1 MNRMWVRFS
10 LAFAVVI
17 IVVAMAIGFAARL
30 TIESTTDPEG
40 EIPAEVRDY
49 FKQLRSDRSI
59 FNVTTLAIIVGGVA
73 IAAGVWMSRTL
84 TAPLSELG
92 EAAQAIGSQDLSR
105 RVRVHGSD
113 EVQAVAVRFN
123 AMAELLEDEETL
135 RQNLLTD
142 VAHELRNPL
151 HVLQG
156 NLQAMLD
163 GVYPIDVDEITR
175 LAEQTRHLTTL
186 VNDLHELAQAE
197 AHQLSLRKQGTD
209 MAAIVKETVAAFKP
223 IAASK
228 EIGLTVELLG
238 TIPVLNVDG
247 DRIRQALSNLLS
259 NAVRHTPAQ
268 GSITVCTLTKK
279 DELQIRVSDTGPGI
293 APEHMEHVFDRFY
306 RTDSARSREMGG
318 TGLGLS
324 ITRAIAE
331 AHGGQVTVVSDGLGE
346 GSTFTIHLP
355 LEA

>member
-1 MNRMWVRFS
+1 MRCF
-10 LAFAVVI
+10 
-17 IVVAMAIGFAARL
+17 
-30 TIESTTDPEG
+30 P
-40 EIPAEVRDY
+40 
-49 FKQLRSDRSI
+49 
-59 FNVTTLAIIVGGVA
+59 
-73 IAAGVWMSRTL
+73 
-84 TAPLSELG
+84 
-92 EAAQAIGSQDLSR
+92 AIGSQDLSR

-113 EVQAVAVRFN
+113 EVQAVAIRFN
-123 AMAELLEDEETL
+123 EMAELLEDEETL

-163 GVYPIDVDEITR
+163 GVYPIDRDEITR
-175 LAEQTRHLTTL
+175 LSEQTRHLTTL

-197 AHQLSLRKQGTD
+197 AHQLTLRKQGTD
-209 MAAIVKETVAAFKP
+209 MAAIVKETVAAFNP

-238 TIPVLNVDG
+238 TIPVLIVDG

-259 NAVRHTPAQ
+259 NAVRHTPAN
-268 GSITVCTLTKK
+268 GSITVRTEMKG
-279 DELQIRVSDTGPGI
+279 DELQIHVSDAGPGI
-293 APEHMEHVFDRFY
+293 DAEHLERVFDRFY
-306 RTDSARSREMGG
+306 RTDSARSRETGG

-331 AHGGQVTVVSDGLGE
+331 AHGGEVTVVSDGLGE

-355 LEA
+355 LDA